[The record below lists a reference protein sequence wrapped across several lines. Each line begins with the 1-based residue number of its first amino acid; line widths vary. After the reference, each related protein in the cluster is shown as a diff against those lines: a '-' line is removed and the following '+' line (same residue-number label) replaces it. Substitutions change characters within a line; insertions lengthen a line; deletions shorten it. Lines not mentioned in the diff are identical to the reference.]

1 MLDKQT
7 FSTGDRIDQM
17 CITCGEE
24 RGHIVAS
31 IGKNG
36 RITRVSC
43 PVCGSRSVPKLQAT
57 GTRNPSVAK
66 KTIPYDRTR
75 SYRKGENVMHPMF
88 GQGEVTGVIE
98 PHKMDVLFDDRL
110 RRLVCGN
117 S

>member
-1 MLDKQT
+1 MIEKQT
-7 FSTGDRIDQM
+7 FNTGDRINQM
-17 CITCGEE
+17 CVTCGEE
-24 RGHIVAS
+24 QGHIVVS

-36 RITRVSC
+36 RVTRVSC
-43 PVCGSRSVPKLQAT
+43 AACGSRSVPKVQAI
-57 GTRNPSVAK
+57 GTRTVTAGK
-66 KTIPYDRTR
+66 KTIPYDRSR
-75 SYRKGENVMHPMF
+75 SYRKGESVMHPMF